1 MKVAVVGTGI
11 SGLTAAYLLGR
22 QHEITLFEAN
32 DYVGGHT
39 NTVKVPLD
47 GDEWSVDTGFIVY
60 NEHNYPNFTRL
71 LSQLGVETQP
81 STMSFSV
88 RCDRTGLEYNG
99 STMRQL
105 FVQKRNLFKPS
116 FHRILKD
123 ILRFNREAPRAVADT
138 SSMPTLGDLLHTGNY
153 SAQFIENYLVPMGSA
168 IWSVPANRVLEMPTE
183 FFVRFFDNH
192 GMLTVNDRPEWRV
205 IRGGSK
211 SYVKKLIGAFE
222 DRIRL
227 NTPVRQ
233 ISRHE
238 NRVRV
243 DGEDFDNVVLACHS
257 DQVLKHLEDPSPV
270 EREILGALPYQENE
284 VVLHTDTSILPRA
297 KGAWAAWNYLMPED
311 PKDTVKLTYDMNVL
325 QSLDAPQTF
334 CVSLNAT
341 ELIEPSKVLF
351 STRYHHPVYT
361 LPGIE
366 AQKRRHEISGTNRTH
381 YCGAYWGNGFHE
393 DGVNSALAVGK
404 AFGATL

>member
-81 STMSFSV
+81 S
-88 RCDRTGLEYNG
+88 
-99 STMRQL
+99 
-105 FVQKRNLFKPS
+105 PS